1 MIKTKKQDRVPG
13 IIISAVLFCAE
24 MAFIVLLL
32 YTKLISVKYIGVI
45 SAMLLVFLLLVYLL
59 VRKARKKTFY
69 HWGCTFSSD
78 ISSAGNRKSVY
89 L

>member
-24 MAFIVLLL
+24 MAFKVLLL

-59 VRKARKKTFY
+59 VRKARKKIRFII
-69 HWGCTFSSD
+69 GVVL
-78 ISSAGNRKSVY
+78 SV
-89 L
+89 LILAVLGTGSL